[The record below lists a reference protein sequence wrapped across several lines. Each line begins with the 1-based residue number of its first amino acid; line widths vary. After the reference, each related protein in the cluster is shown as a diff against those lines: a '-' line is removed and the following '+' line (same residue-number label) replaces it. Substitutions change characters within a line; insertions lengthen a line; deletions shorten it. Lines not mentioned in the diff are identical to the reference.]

1 MRTHEELWKLM
12 KNWANL
18 ARIVKRTVGT
28 GQLSSST
35 NVSVNFPNFP
45 TFQKARLR
53 SKKAILASLALAPG
67 LDSSRS
73 TPVASYTL
81 EWTSEYTDSETT
93 RSESYIFSY
102 LIYLITA
109 AVNLAFYWMF
119 GFLLSEL
126 CGLRFGTSKL
136 CILFPRFWRF
146 FGLYQQTVPV
156 DAADFSFNAEQPFA
170 QELRSRRSKEN

>member
-1 MRTHEELWKLM
+1 MKIYEMNLWKLMRTHEELWKLM

-102 LIYLITA
+102 LITA

-126 CGLRFGTSKL
+126 WPQIRNLKIMYFVPS
-136 CILFPRFWRF
+136 ILAILW
-146 FGLYQQTVPV
+146 TVS
-156 DAADFSFNAEQPFA
+156 ADC
-170 QELRSRRSKEN
+170 SRRRCRLLV